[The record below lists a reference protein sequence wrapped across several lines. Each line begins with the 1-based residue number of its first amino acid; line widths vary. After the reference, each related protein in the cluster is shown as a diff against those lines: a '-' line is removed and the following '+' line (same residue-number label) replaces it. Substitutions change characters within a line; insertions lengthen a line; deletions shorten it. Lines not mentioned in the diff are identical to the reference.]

1 MFMGSKWLTL
11 KLSAPVS
18 SLSFTLFGRLFLHV
32 KYWFKEDPNYAF
44 TFHTVF
50 DFTTSFFD

>member
-1 MFMGSKWLTL
+1 MGSKWLTL

-18 SLSFTLFGRLFLHV
+18 SLSFTLFGRLFLGHV

-44 TFHTVF
+44 TFHTMF
-50 DFTTSFFD
+50 DFTASFFD